1 MSQNVMGVQE
11 KSSRA
16 RTRRLKIQ
24 KVVLQSVAV
33 AGVLSVAL
41 LAPNALQI
49 LKLFGVSKKRNFTQA
64 INTSRRRLVAAGLLR
79 YEDGFLRITEKGE
92 RKLREIE
99 RRNYQLPQPKRW
111 DKKWRVLIF
120 DIPERR
126 KSVRDKVRLTLTAI
140 GFKRLQNSVW
150 VYPYDCEDLITLLK
164 ADFKIGRD
172 LLYLIVD
179 SIEND
184 AILRDWF
191 DI

>member
-1 MSQNVMGVQE
+1 MGVQE